1 MSFHFNK
8 SSFKQVYKDYL
19 EKMKE
24 QQEDFTKTPQKFIN
38 TQLLDACKKG
48 DLETVKAIF
57 SHPKYFSHV
66 DIHHINDE
74 PLCQACRGGHLEVV
88 KFLLT
93 SDTLK
98 EKADIYAQ
106 NGHIF
111 STLIV
116 WNRLDIL
123 NYLVFEYK
131 IEERECIKQSLLDF
145 PSKDVESMFFA
156 RKLNSEI
163 TNKEKPQTL
172 RHKI

>member
-8 SSFKQVYKDYL
+8 SSFKKVYQGYS

-24 QQEDFTKTPQKFIN
+24 QQEDFTKTPPKFIN
-38 TQLLDACKKG
+38 TKLLDACKKG
-48 DLETVKAIF
+48 DLETVQSIF

-74 PLCQACRGGHLEVV
+74 PLCQACRAGHLDVV

-93 SDTLK
+93 SDSLK

-123 NYLVFEYK
+123 NYLIFEYQ
-131 IEERECIKQSLLDF
+131 IEERECIKQALSEF
-145 PSKDVESMFFA
+145 SSKHVESMFFA
-156 RKLNSEI
+156 RKLNANLN
-163 TNKEKPQTL
+163 TNKTQKKYC
-172 RHKI
+172 KI